1 MRLVVIFLKF
11 WGCTMLLIDM
21 YAICG
26 NGWGFCYPARS
37 KKGVQKSISSFVVL
51 LFVVFL
57 PLCCFLLFLRLHGSL
72 CAFIRKQS
80 LCCCYCP
87 LHLAAPLACFQPRCL
102 LVQPCCLL
110 FLPFCLF
117 AVQPFCLF
125 AVLPFC
131 VAFGNVVRNIWL
143 ITWRT
148 FHPTAGTLDSPACL
162 LAIDKH
168 ALWGLGYA
176 QVKPCVLR
184 FPW

>member
-11 WGCTMLLIDM
+11 WGCTMLLICM
-21 YAICG
+21 QYVVTG
-26 NGWGFCYPARS
+26 GGFVILHVL
-37 KKGVQKSISSFVVL
+37 KKVCKSPFPCSLFCSSLSFC
-51 LFVVFL
+51 
-57 PLCCFLLFLRLHGSL
+57 LCVAFCFFLRLRGSP

-80 LCCCYCP
+80 VRCCCP

-117 AVQPFCLF
+117 AV
-125 AVLPFC
+125 LPFC
-131 VAFGNVVRNIWL
+131 VAFGNVARNIWL

>member
-1 MRLVVIFLKF
+1 MDGGFVILHVLKKVCKSPF
-11 WGCTMLLIDM
+11 PCSL
-21 YAICG
+21 
-26 NGWGFCYPARS
+26 FC
-37 KKGVQKSISSFVVL
+37 SSLSFC
-51 LFVVFL
+51 
-57 PLCCFLLFLRLHGSL
+57 LCVAFCFFLRLRGSP

-80 LCCCYCP
+80 VRCCCP

-117 AVQPFCLF
+117 AVLPYCLF

-131 VAFGNVVRNIWL
+131 VAFGNVARNIWL

-168 ALWGLGYA
+168 AL
-176 QVKPCVLR
+176 
-184 FPW
+184 